1 MKTHSQKKTF
11 QQFFK
16 IFLATIPLLSFAN
29 NKDLISEHGKYGQT
43 WINGNLII
51 EIQYTSAKECVETMS
66 QEISKDKNIKK
77 AITETKNLSLLCSEN
92 PSTKTEKDDAGLAT
106 GGLTYE
112 GSIINP
118 ELNTIYKIW
127 VSNRNFCESLKG
139 VYKKQRSKQILICP

>member
-1 MKTHSQKKTF
+1 MKTHLQAKKF

-16 IFLATIPLLSFAN
+16 IVLAALPLLSFAN

-51 EIQYTSAKECVETMS
+51 EIQYNSKKECVETML
-66 QEISKDKNIKK
+66 QEINKDENIKR
-77 AITETKNLSLLCSEN
+77 AITETKNLSLLCSAN

-112 GSIINP
+112 GNLINP
-118 ELNTIYKIW
+118 ELNTIHKIW
-127 VSNRNFCESLKG
+127 VNNRNFCESLKE
-139 VYKKQRSKQILICP
+139 VYKKQSSKQILICP